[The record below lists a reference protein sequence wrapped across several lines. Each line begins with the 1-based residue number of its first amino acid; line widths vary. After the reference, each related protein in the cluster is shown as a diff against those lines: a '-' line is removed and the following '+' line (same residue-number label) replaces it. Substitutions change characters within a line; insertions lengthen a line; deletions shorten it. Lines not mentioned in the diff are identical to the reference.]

1 MLRERLSGIVKSDE
15 EAMARAAAR
24 WNRVAKP
31 LHSLG
36 LLEDALI
43 RIAGI
48 TGSEEMDLAQKAV
61 LVLCADNGVVCEG
74 VTQTGSEVTAIVAEN
89 FTTGNASVCRMAQI
103 AGARVVPVDIGI
115 GRPMRCPGLLDRRV
129 RSGTGNIAREPAMTR
144 EEAERAI
151 CVGIDLVAEEAA
163 RGTRVIATGE
173 MGIGNTTTS
182 SALASVLL
190 GLEPEAVTGRGAGL
204 SSDGLRTKV
213 SVIRRALALHQP
225 DPSDPVGALAA
236 VGGLDIAGL
245 AGVFLGGAISHIPI
259 VIDGV
264 IAAVAALVAARIEPR
279 AVDYML
285 ASHVSAEPAGQLL
298 IDALGL
304 APVITAGMCLG
315 EGTGAVALFPLLD
328 MAAAVYREMT
338 TFDENDIAQYEELK

>member
-48 TGSEEMDLAQKAV
+48 TGSEKMDLAQKAV

-279 AVDYML
+279 AVAYML

>member
-48 TGSEEMDLAQKAV
+48 TGSEKMDLAQKAV

-204 SSDGLRTKV
+204 SSDGLRAKV

-279 AVDYML
+279 AVAYML

-298 IDALGL
+298 LDALGL

>member
-1 MLRERLSGIVKSDE
+1 
-15 EAMARAAAR
+15 
-24 WNRVAKP
+24 
-31 LHSLG
+31 
-36 LLEDALI
+36 
-43 RIAGI
+43 
-48 TGSEEMDLAQKAV
+48 MDLAQKAV

>member
-15 EAMARAAAR
+15 EAMTRAAAR

-204 SSDGLRTKV
+204 SSDGLRTKI

-225 DPSDPVGALAA
+225 DPNDPVGALAA

-264 IAAVAALVAARIEPR
+264 IAAVAAVVAARIEPR

-298 IDALGL
+298 LNALGL

>member
-48 TGSEEMDLAQKAV
+48 TGSEKMDLAQKAV

-173 MGIGNTTTS
+173 MGI
-182 SALASVLL
+182 
-190 GLEPEAVTGRGAGL
+190 EIGRA
-204 SSDGLRTKV
+204 
-213 SVIRRALALHQP
+213 
-225 DPSDPVGALAA
+225 
-236 VGGLDIAGL
+236 
-245 AGVFLGGAISHIPI
+245 
-259 VIDGV
+259 
-264 IAAVAALVAARIEPR
+264 
-279 AVDYML
+279 
-285 ASHVSAEPAGQLL
+285 HV
-298 IDALGL
+298 
-304 APVITAGMCLG
+304 
-315 EGTGAVALFPLLD
+315 
-328 MAAAVYREMT
+328 
-338 TFDENDIAQYEELK
+338 

>member
-48 TGSEEMDLAQKAV
+48 TGSEKMDLAQKAV

-279 AVDYML
+279 AVAYML

-298 IDALGL
+298 LDALGL

>member
-15 EAMARAAAR
+15 EAMTRAAAR

-204 SSDGLRTKV
+204 SSDGLRTKI

-225 DPSDPVGALAA
+225 DPNDPVGALAA

-298 IDALGL
+298 LDALGL